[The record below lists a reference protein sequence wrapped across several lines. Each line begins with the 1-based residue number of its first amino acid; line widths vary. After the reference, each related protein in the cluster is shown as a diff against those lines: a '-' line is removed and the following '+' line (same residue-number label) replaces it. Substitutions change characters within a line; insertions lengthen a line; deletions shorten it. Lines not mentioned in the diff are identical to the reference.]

1 MKIDEILA
9 MIQDLNW
16 KVAKMSDQIT
26 RIHDKVFQLGDQLN
40 LIEDS
45 IVNDDNMN
53 DIEHRVSEIKEI
65 VDATEGKVYD
75 LWIKKDKN
83 NV

>member
-53 DIEHRVSEIKEI
+53 DIEHRISEIKEI

-75 LWIKKDKN
+75 LWIKKDENK
-83 NV
+83 

>member
-26 RIHDKVFQLGDQLN
+26 RIHDKVFQLGDQLT

-53 DIEHRVSEIKEI
+53 DIEHRISEIKEI

-75 LWIKKDKN
+75 LWIKKDEN

>member
-1 MKIDEILA
+1 MQIDEIMS
-9 MIQDLNW
+9 MIQNLNL
-16 KVAKMSDQIT
+16 KVAKMSEQIT
-26 RIHDKVFQLGDQLN
+26 RIHGKVFQLGDQLN

-75 LWIKKDKN
+75 LWIKKDENK
-83 NV
+83 

>member
-53 DIEHRVSEIKEI
+53 DIEHRISEIKEI

-75 LWIKKDKN
+75 LWIKRDEN
-83 NV
+83 NG

>member
-53 DIEHRVSEIKEI
+53 DIEHRISEIKEI

-75 LWIKKDKN
+75 LWIKKDEN

>member
-75 LWIKKDKN
+75 LWIKKDENK
-83 NV
+83 

>member
-1 MKIDEILA
+1 MQIDEIMS
-9 MIQDLNW
+9 MIQNLNL
-16 KVAKMSDQIT
+16 KVAKMSEQIT
-26 RIHDKVFQLGDQLN
+26 RIHYKVFQLGDQLN

-53 DIEHRVSEIKEI
+53 DIEHRVSDIKEI
-65 VDATEGKVYD
+65 VDATESKVYD
-75 LWIKKDKN
+75 LWIKKDEN

>member
-1 MKIDEILA
+1 MQIDEIMS
-9 MIQDLNW
+9 MIQNLNL
-16 KVAKMSDQIT
+16 KVAKMSEQIT

-75 LWIKKDKN
+75 LWIKKDEN

>member
-75 LWIKKDKN
+75 LWIKKDEN

>member
-1 MKIDEILA
+1 MKIDEIMS
-9 MIQDLNW
+9 MIQNLNL
-16 KVAKMSDQIT
+16 KVATMSEQIT
-26 RIHDKVFQLGDQLN
+26 RIHGKVFQLSEQLN

-75 LWIKKDKN
+75 LWIKKDEN